1 MFQATNAGE
10 EAPENKVGRL
20 SQLEARAALRKHKGN
35 VWASV
40 TECVDGRQA
49 MFDQL
54 ESKGNFEKED
64 IVTALTASEGDM
76 DLAFGELN
84 KIKMRPF
91 LMRIWGKVCFKV
103 ALCFEIQVCHLLY
116 RPKEQIMRLAMRE
129 LTVPQRRLPKMVP
142 TGRLLWTKRQLRART
157 SSLET
162 YSRASSCQRKTAL
175 PRRRLRQRKSPKKA
189 LSNTSWL

>member
-91 LMRIWGKVCFKV
+91 LMRIWGKVCFRV
-103 ALCFEIQVCHLLY
+103 TFSFEIQVWDLLY
-116 RPKEQIMRLAMRE
+116 RPREQIMRLAMRE

-142 TGRLLWTKRQLRART
+142 TGRSLWTKRQLRART

-162 YSRASSCQRKTAL
+162 YSKASGCQRKTAL
-175 PRRRLRQRKSPKKA
+175 PRRRLRQRKSPKKE